1 MSINRTREIIMQ
13 TQKKYHKQKQAL
25 FWRRHVFVLQFFIA
39 FAFLLIIPYLVC
51 ANAPSGMTVS
61 YNLETQD
68 LRVTITH
75 PVSDP
80 TTHYI
85 FKVEIKK
92 NGVMYNTSTYTSQPD
107 PNSFTYVYK
116 INATTNDTI
125 DVTASCIQ
133 GGLKTIQYTVATNN
147 AQSKKSAPGFEMI
160 ILIGATLITLAILRR
175 KWIH

>member
-1 MSINRTREIIMQ
+1 MSINRTGRLFMQ
-13 TQKKYHKQKQAL
+13 TQKNDHKHKQVL
-25 FWRRHVFVLQFFIA
+25 FLRRHVPILQFLVA
-39 FAFLLIIPYLVC
+39 LAFLIVIPYMVY
-51 ANAPSGMTVS
+51 ANAPSDMTVS
-61 YNLETQD
+61 YNLQNQD

-92 NGVMYNTSTYTSQPD
+92 NGVMYNTSIYTNQPD
-107 PNSFTYVYK
+107 QNSFTYIYK
-116 INATTNDTI
+116 INATTNDTF

-133 GGLKTIQYTVATNN
+133 GGSKTIQYSIATNN
-147 AQSKKSAPGFEMI
+147 GDSTKSTPGFEIMI
-160 ILIGATLITLAILRR
+160 LLSSTLITLVILRR